1 MGCLGWTALVEL
13 LEDHLRLFHFTVM
26 HGGCL
31 ICTAFL
37 LLLVRLKVT
46 CATIMSMHPLLDI
59 LVLQL
64 IFLLP
69 FLLFYLILE
78 LNVFELEMIDVLYE
92 VNVGMILIG
101 ELSL

>member
-1 MGCLGWTALVEL
+1 
-13 LEDHLRLFHFTVM
+13 
-26 HGGCL
+26 
-31 ICTAFL
+31 
-37 LLLVRLKVT
+37 
-46 CATIMSMHPLLDI
+46 MSMHPLLDI